1 MIQSV
6 AAAWLMT
13 DLTRSHQ
20 LIALVQA
27 STTLPIMLLALFAGA
42 IADNHDRR
50 LVMLVAQVCMLIASA
65 LLAILTWAGM
75 IGPLSLLALT
85 LTVGAGIGLR
95 TTKGVA
101 IPSAKRS
108 RGFHQALA
116 EPDCM
121 ACHSD
126 HPRPSLA
133 KARAVKFDHGQ
144 LKPESRAKCQTC
156 HLPPRDNLH
165 AGQISAC
172 STCHLPSAWKPAT
185 FDHGRYFALDG
196 DHNAACTTCHVGG
209 NYKRY
214 TCYGCH
220 EHREARIIAEH
231 REEGITRIDN
241 CVRCHRSAHGEGA
254 GEGEGEGD

>member
-1 MIQSV
+1 MKRALWIGLWAVLAVILYLSIV
-6 AAAWLMT
+6 
-13 DLTRSHQ
+13 RPHEIVSPGN
-20 LIALVQA
+20 LIPAHSKLQGDCFACHAPFQGA
-27 STTLPIMLLALFAGA
+27 SAQRCTTC
-42 IADNHDRR
+42 H
-50 LVMLVAQVCMLIASA
+50 LVAD
-65 LLAILTWAGM
+65 
-75 IGPLSLLALT
+75 
-85 LTVGAGIGLR
+85 IGLR

-165 AGQISAC
+165 AGQTSAC

-254 GEGEGEGD
+254 WEGEGEDD